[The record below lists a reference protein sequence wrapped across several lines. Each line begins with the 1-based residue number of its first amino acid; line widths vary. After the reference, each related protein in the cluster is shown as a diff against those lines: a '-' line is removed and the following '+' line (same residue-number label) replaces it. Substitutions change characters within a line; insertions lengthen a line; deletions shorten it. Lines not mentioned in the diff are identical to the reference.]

1 MKIIKFGKPHGE
13 CPPCDKVSEY
23 LKSRLGT
30 EFKIKVEEVNPFETE
45 DYELILKHN
54 ITTVPVT
61 VLVDEEGNSILRKA
75 GFNEKAL
82 NSLIE
87 RYNSNE

>member
-13 CPPCDKVSEY
+13 CPPCDKVSDY
-23 LKSRLGT
+23 LKSR
-30 EFKIKVEEVNPFETE
+30 EVEVEEVDPYNTE
-45 DYELILKHN
+45 DFDLILKHN

-61 VLVDEEGNSILRKA
+61 VLVDGNGDTILRKA

-87 RYNSNE
+87 KYKSNE

>member
-1 MKIIKFGKPHGE
+1 MKKIIKFGKPHGE

-23 LKSRLGT
+23 LKSRGI
-30 EFKIKVEEVNPFETE
+30 EVEEVNPFETE

-61 VLVDEEGNSILRKA
+61 VLVDGNGDTILRKA

-87 RYNSNE
+87 KYKSNE

>member
-1 MKIIKFGKPHGE
+1 MRIIKFGKPHGE
-13 CPPCDKVSEY
+13 CPPCDKVSDY
-23 LKSRLGT
+23 LKSRN
-30 EFKIKVEEVNPFETE
+30 IKVEEVNPFETE

-61 VLVDEEGNSILRKA
+61 VLVDGNGDTILRKA

-87 RYNSNE
+87 KYQHGD

>member
-1 MKIIKFGKPHGE
+1 MKKRIIKFGKPKGE

-23 LKSRLGT
+23 FKSR
-30 EFKIKVEEVNPFETE
+30 EIEVEEVNPFETE

-87 RYNSNE
+87 RFEHGN

>member
-1 MKIIKFGKPHGE
+1 MKIIKFGKPYGE
-13 CPPCDKVSEY
+13 CPPCDKVSDY
-23 LKSRLGT
+23 LKSR
-30 EFKIKVEEVNPFETE
+30 EIEVEEVNPFETE

-61 VLVDEEGNSILRKA
+61 VLVDGNGDTILRKA

-87 RYNSNE
+87 KYKSNE

>member
-1 MKIIKFGKPHGE
+1 MKKIIKFGKPHGE
-13 CPPCDKVSEY
+13 CHPCDKVSEY
-23 LKSRLGT
+23 LKSR
-30 EFKIKVEEVNPFETE
+30 EVEVEEVNPFETQ

-61 VLVDEEGNSILRKA
+61 VLVDGNGDTILRKA

-87 RYNSNE
+87 KYKSNE